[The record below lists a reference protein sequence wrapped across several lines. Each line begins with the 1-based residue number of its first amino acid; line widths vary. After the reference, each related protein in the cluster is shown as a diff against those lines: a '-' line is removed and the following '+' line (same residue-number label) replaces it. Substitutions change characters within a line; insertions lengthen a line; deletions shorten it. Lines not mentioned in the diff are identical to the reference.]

1 MDIDAIATPGLER
14 ETVRRLSRRSNARGL
29 LQLGAHLTLLAGT
42 GLLVWAS
49 FGHWWLP
56 AALILHGIV
65 LSFLFC
71 ALHESIH
78 GTAFAS
84 PRVNEAVAWVCGAI
98 LMLPPWYFRYF
109 HFAHHRYTQ
118 DPARDPELATAPPA
132 NRASWAWRLTGLP
145 YWGDR
150 LRVTLRHTLAGRAP
164 ESFVPAGRTS
174 LVAREARVLWCCYG
188 LVAAGSLYLRLDA
201 ALYYWVLPALLGQP
215 FLRAFLMAEHTGC
228 PLVADM
234 LANTRTTRSNAV
246 VRLIAWRM
254 PYHAEHHSYPSV
266 PFHALGA
273 LHALIGTRVRVQ
285 APGYLAVHR
294 GLLRAWRAGAA
305 RR

>member
-14 ETVRRLSRRSNARGL
+14 ETVRRLSRRSDARGL
-29 LQLGAHLTLLAGT
+29 LQLGVHVALLSAT
-42 GLLVWAS
+42 GFLVWAS
-49 FGHWWLP
+49 RGHWWLA
-56 AALILHGIV
+56 AALVLHGIV

-84 PRVNEAVAWVCGAI
+84 PWLNEGVAWVCGT
-98 LMLPPWYFRYF
+98 LLVLPPRYFRHF

-118 DPARDPELATAPPA
+118 DLSRDPELATSPPA
-132 NRASWAWRLTGLP
+132 SMASWAWRLSGLP

-150 LRVTLRHTLAGRAP
+150 LKVTLRHALTGRVNEPFVSQAKAP
-164 ESFVPAGRTS
+164 LIV
-174 LVAREARVLWCCYG
+174 REARVLWACYL
-188 LVAAGSLYLRLDA
+188 LVAGASLYFRSGA
-201 ALYYWVLPALLGQP
+201 ALVYWLLPALLGQP

-228 PLVADM
+228 PFDADM
-234 LANTRTTRSNAV
+234 LANTRTTRSNAA

-254 PYHAEHHSYPSV
+254 PYHAEHHCVPSV

-273 LHALIGTRVRVQ
+273 LHALIGERVQ
-285 APGYLAVHR
+285 VRATGYVAVHR
-294 GLLRAWRAGAA
+294 SLLRAWRAAAA
-305 RR
+305 RG

>member
-14 ETVRRLSRRSNARGL
+14 DALRRLSRRSDARGL
-29 LQLGAHLTLLAGT
+29 MQLGVHVALLAAT
-42 GLLVWAS
+42 GLAVWTS
-49 FGHWWLP
+49 RGHWWL
-56 AALILHGIV
+56 AVALLLHGIA

-84 PRVNEAVAWVCGAI
+84 PWLNEGVAWVCGA
-98 LMLPPWYFRYF
+98 LLVLPPRYFRYF

-118 DPARDPELATAPPA
+118 DPARDPELAAAPPA
-132 NRASWAWRLTGLP
+132 SVAAWAWRLTGLP

-150 LRVTLRHTLAGRAP
+150 LTVTLRHALTGRVSEP
-164 ESFVPAGRTS
+164 FVPPS
-174 LVAREARVLWCCYG
+174 QLPLIVREARALWACYL

-228 PLVADM
+228 PLVAEM
-234 LANTRTTRSNAV
+234 YANTRTTRSNAA

-254 PYHAEHHSYPSV
+254 PYHAEHHCFPSV

-273 LHALIGTRVRVQ
+273 LHAQIGARVQ
-285 APGYLAVHR
+285 VRATGYVAVHR
-294 GLLRAWRAGAA
+294 GLLRSLRAAAA

>member
-1 MDIDAIATPGLER
+1 MDIDAIATPGLEH
-14 ETVRRLSRRSNARGL
+14 ETLRRLSRRSNSRGL
-29 LQLGAHLTLLAGT
+29 LQLGVHLALLSAT

-49 FGHWWLP
+49 LGKAWLA
-56 AALILHGIV
+56 AALLLHGIV
-65 LSFLFC
+65 LSFFFC

-84 PRVNEAVAWVCGAI
+84 AWLNEGVAWVCGAL
-98 LMLPPWYFRYF
+98 LMLPPRYFRYF

-132 NRASWAWRLTGLP
+132 SLASWAWRLTGLP

-150 LRVTLRHTLAGRAP
+150 LRVTLRHALAGRVT
-164 ESFVPAGRTS
+164 ESFVPAGKAP
-174 LVAREARVLWCCYG
+174 LIVREARVLWTCYG
-188 LVAAGSLYLRLDA
+188 LIAAGSWYLRLDA

-215 FLRAFLMAEHTGC
+215 LLRAFLMAEHTGC

-234 LANTRTTRSNAV
+234 LANTRTTRSNALL
-246 VRLIAWRM
+246 RLIAWRM
-254 PYHAEHHSYPSV
+254 PYHAEHHCCPSV

-273 LHALIGTRVRVQ
+273 LHALIGERVRVR
-285 APGYLAVHR
+285 ATGYLAVHR
-294 GLLRAWRAGAA
+294 GLLRAWRAAA
-305 RR
+305 LRG

>member
-14 ETVRRLSRRSNARGL
+14 ETVRRLSRRSNTRGL
-29 LQLGAHLTLLAGT
+29 LQLGFHLTLLAAT
-42 GLLVWAS
+42 GALISVS
-49 FGHWWLP
+49 RGQWWLT
-56 AALILHGIV
+56 AALLLHGIV

-84 PRVNEAVAWVCGAI
+84 ARLNEGVAWVCGAL
-98 LMLPPWYFRYF
+98 LMLPPRYFRYF

-118 DPARDPELATAPPA
+118 QPARDPELTTAPPA
-132 NRASWAWRLTGLP
+132 SLASWAWRLTGLP
-145 YWGDR
+145 YWRDR
-150 LRVTLRHTLAGRAP
+150 LEVTLRHALTGRVTEP
-164 ESFVPAGRTS
+164 FVPAGKAG
-174 LVAREARVLWCCYG
+174 LVVREARVLWSCYG
-188 LVAAGSLYLRLDA
+188 LIAAGSLSLQLDA

-215 FLRAFLMAEHTGC
+215 VLRAFLMAEHTGC

-234 LANTRTTRSNAV
+234 LANTRSTRSNAA

-254 PYHAEHHSYPSV
+254 PYHAEHHCCPSV

-273 LHALIGTRVRVQ
+273 LHALLGARVRVRS
-285 APGYLAVHR
+285 PGYLAVHR
-294 GLLRAWRAGAA
+294 GLLRAWRAAA
-305 RR
+305 PRG